1 MPHNDLDAARHDAIH
16 ALCVAQAE
24 DRLSVEQFEQRL
36 LLLREAPTSAA
47 VRQIVGDLETTGDY
61 GLVARDAPLP
71 AGVAPLEQLRISAVF
86 SGAKR
91 SGRWTVPLFIETQI
105 MFGSVK
111 LDLRD
116 AWFES
121 DTLEI
126 DVDAWC
132 GSLQLIVPP
141 GTQVEIEVSE
151 TMSGSEHKRG
161 RNAASAEWNGLLVRI
176 TGSMFMSGLKIIER
190 PPSSEQGGFLGGV
203 REVVKRL
210 RA

>member
-1 MPHNDLDAARHDAIH
+1 
-16 ALCVAQAE
+16 
-24 DRLSVEQFEQRL
+24 
-36 LLLREAPTSAA
+36 
-47 VRQIVGDLETTGDY
+47 
-61 GLVARDAPLP
+61 
-71 AGVAPLEQLRISAVF
+71 
-86 SGAKR
+86 
-91 SGRWTVPLFIETQI
+91 